1 MIRSS
6 CAAAHA
12 RLSHS
17 GAALPSFGHVR
28 ARYASRS
35 SGYSQTCGFS
45 HPQARVRIQAGPRA
59 QTHTHTHTP
68 HHHRTHTT
76 HPARKPSSPTTTI
89 PGPSWL
95 WLEPIYQP
103 FRAYG
108 RVQQRK
114 PYLTQFVSSL
124 VIYFIG
130 DLVAQGIAG
139 GEGDVVVVEEEGED
153 AKGVEDEDVE
163 KGWVQQ
169 WSEKRDWGRT
179 GRAIVI
185 GGLSSIPSYKWF
197 LWLGNNFNYGSKA
210 LSLTTKVVVNQA
222 LFTPLFN
229 SYFFGMQSLLSGA
242 TLSECGERIK
252 NTVPTSWINSCK
264 LWPIV
269 TAFSF
274 TYIPI
279 QYRSI
284 FGGVIAIGWQTYLSL
299 LNQRAAAMEE
309 DEHRGVGAVE
319 LEVVERQSM
328 VGVGEG
334 REGKRE
340 GERCAA

>member
-1 MIRSS
+1 MIRSP
-6 CAAAHA
+6 CASGLWRPRTTTTREHILLHTKSTINHA
-12 RLSHS
+12 TQTEL
-17 GAALPSFGHVR
+17 GVVR
-28 ARYASRS
+28 
-35 SGYSQTCGFS
+35 QIT
-45 HPQARVRIQAGPRA
+45 RIQR
-59 QTHTHTHTP
+59 
-68 HHHRTHTT
+68 RCHTT
-76 HPARKPSSPTTTI
+76 KSPKGTAQTI

-95 WLEPIYQP
+95 WLDPIYEP

-114 PYLTQFVSSL
+114 PYTTQLISSL
-124 VIYFIG
+124 VIYFVG

-139 GEGDVVVVEEEGED
+139 DVAPIVEPSVVETDQDEEE
-153 AKGVEDEDVE
+153 E

-169 WSEKRDWGRT
+169 WSANRDWSRT

-197 LWLGNNFNYGSKA
+197 LWLGNNFNYGSKV
-210 LSLTTKVVVNQA
+210 LSLSTKVLVNQA

-242 TLSECGERIK
+242 TLSECAERIR

-284 FGGVIAIGWQTYLSL
+284 FGGVVAIGWQTYLSL
-299 LNQRAAAMEE
+299 LNQRAQAMEE
-309 DEHRGVGAVE
+309 
-319 LEVVERQSM
+319 
-328 VGVGEG
+328 EG
-334 REGKRE
+334 
-340 GERCAA
+340 

>member
-1 MIRSS
+1 MIRTS
-6 CAAAHA
+6 CASA
-12 RLSHS
+12 RGGLRRTTPTTTTTT
-17 GAALPSFGHVR
+17 GTTSFGNT
-28 ARYASRS
+28 ARGET
-35 SGYSQTCGFS
+35 SGITRLRVAHGGIPGKRWHTSKTPKVPQT
-45 HPQARVRIQAGPRA
+45 A
-59 QTHTHTHTP
+59 QQ
-68 HHHRTHTT
+68 
-76 HPARKPSSPTTTI
+76 TI

-95 WLEPIYQP
+95 WLEPIYEP

-114 PYLTQFVSSL
+114 PYMTQFISSL
-124 VIYFIG
+124 VIYFVG

-139 GEGDVVVVEEEGED
+139 DVVAVDETSAEEEGE
-153 AKGVEDEDVE
+153 AEE

-169 WSEKRDWGRT
+169 WSDDRDWSRT

-197 LWLGNNFNYGSKA
+197 LWLGNNFNYTSKV

-242 TLSECGERIK
+242 TLSDCAERIK

-309 DEHRGVGAVE
+309 GEHRAA
-319 LEVVERQSM
+319 VVEDVQR
-328 VGVGEG
+328 VGEVRSE
-334 REGKRE
+334 REDKSE
-340 GERCAA
+340 KCAA